1 MLVGVSRGAP
11 CRDIAKGKADG
22 VHKLTAPRLSVTERY
37 RDGRRDLQKPR
48 MHQYYSHSS
57 HSEQLP
63 FAAAAQ
69 QPYERRPERFVE
81 DGVDYRVDSGRHVA
95 QPQAYVDDSVRYFHV
110 GPRRKDDV
118 QYEERRPAEYEGEK
132 H

>member
-1 MLVGVSRGAP
+1 MDDEIYGEGYSLVIFNNLLKST
-11 CRDIAKGKADG
+11 K
-22 VHKLTAPRLSVTERY
+22 
-37 RDGRRDLQKPR
+37 
-48 MHQYYSHSS
+48 
-57 HSEQLP
+57 LP

-69 QPYERRPERFVE
+69 QSNERRPERFVE